1 MKFEIHGR
9 WKKGYA
15 FDLHTVASTYLG
27 PDEFGHDR
35 FENARSEMG
44 DLVYRLKYQKDQSV
58 VPRIIR
64 LLDGIKGIEEFG
76 AIIPV
81 PSSNRAR
88 PYQPVDEIARALG
101 ESRNVPV
108 LAGFLA
114 KTAGAQL
121 KNVGDPEERRLLLE
135 GAITIAGEETIVGRH
150 VLLVDDLYRSGA
162 TLDACCSV
170 LLEHARVA
178 SVCVLTMTRT
188 RSKR

>member
-1 MKFEIHGR
+1 MTFEIHGR
-9 WKKGYA
+9 WRKGYA
-15 FDLHTVASTYLG
+15 FDLHTVASTYLA

-44 DLVYRLKYQKDQSV
+44 NLVYRLKYQNDRTV
-58 VPRIIR
+58 VPRIVG
-64 LLDGIKGIEEFG
+64 LLDGIRGIEEFG

-81 PSSNRAR
+81 PSSRKAR
-88 PYQPVDEIARALG
+88 PYQPVDEITKALG
-101 ESRNVPV
+101 VRRNVPV

-114 KTAGAQL
+114 KAVGDQV
-121 KNVGDPEERRLLLE
+121 KNVDDPEERRLLLE
-135 GAITIAGEETIVGRH
+135 GSIVIAGRETIAGRH

-170 LLEHARVA
+170 LLDHAKVA

-188 RSKR
+188 RIRR